1 MDHRNARPV
10 RRAST
15 QILVRRR
22 VQNVNEACF
31 GQSLVPRENLYAKVF
46 AQTIVAAKTAQ
57 LENMPTPRAVARAQT
72 VQQANA
78 AFEYIVEDSVRTNQG
93 TSV

>member
-22 VQNVNEACF
+22 VQNVVKASI
-31 GQSLVPRENLYAKVF
+31 GQSLVPRENLYAQTVF
-46 AQTIVAAKTAQ
+46 AAMTAQ
-57 LENMPTPRAVARAQT
+57 MENMPQPRAVARAKT
-72 VQQANA
+72 VKQANA
-78 AFEYIVEDSVRTNQG
+78 ARN
-93 TSV
+93 

>member
-22 VQNVNEACF
+22 VQNVVKASI
-31 GQSLVPRENLYAKVF
+31 GQSLVPRENLYAQTVF
-46 AQTIVAAKTAQ
+46 AAMTAQ
-57 LENMPTPRAVARAQT
+57 MENMPTPRAVARAKT
-72 VQQANA
+72 VSQANA
-78 AFEYIVEDSVRTNQG
+78 ARN
-93 TSV
+93 

>member
-22 VQNVNEACF
+22 VQNVVKASI
-31 GQSLVPRENLYAKVF
+31 GQSLVPRENLYAQTVF
-46 AQTIVAAKTAQ
+46 AAMTAQ
-57 LENMPTPRAVARAQT
+57 MENMPQSRAVARAKT
-72 VQQANA
+72 VKQANA
-78 AFEYIVEDSVRTNQG
+78 ARN
-93 TSV
+93 

>member
-22 VQNVNEACF
+22 VQNVVKASI
-31 GQSLVPRENLYAKVF
+31 GQSLVPRENLYAQTVF
-46 AQTIVAAKTAQ
+46 AAMTAQ
-57 LENMPTPRAVARAQT
+57 MENMPTPRAVARAQT
-72 VQQANA
+72 VKQANA
-78 AFEYIVEDSVRTNQG
+78 ARN
-93 TSV
+93 

>member
-22 VQNVNEACF
+22 VQNVVEASM
-31 GQSLVPRENLYAKVF
+31 GQSLVPRENLYAQTVF
-46 AQTIVAAKTAQ
+46 AAMTAQ
-57 LENMPTPRAVARAQT
+57 MENMPQPRAVARAKT
-72 VQQANA
+72 VKQANA
-78 AFEYIVEDSVRTNQG
+78 ARN
-93 TSV
+93 

>member
-22 VQNVNEACF
+22 VQNVVKASI
-31 GQSLVPRENLYAKVF
+31 GQSLVPRENLYAQTVF
-46 AQTIVAAKTAQ
+46 AAMTAQ
-57 LENMPTPRAVARAQT
+57 MENMPTPRAVARAKT
-72 VQQANA
+72 VKQANA
-78 AFEYIVEDSVRTNQG
+78 ARN
-93 TSV
+93 

>member
-22 VQNVNEACF
+22 VQNVVKASI
-31 GQSLVPRENLYAKVF
+31 GQSLVPRENLYAQTVF
-46 AQTIVAAKTAQ
+46 AAMTAQ
-57 LENMPTPRAVARAQT
+57 MENMPQPRAVARAQT
-72 VQQANA
+72 VKQANA
-78 AFEYIVEDSVRTNQG
+78 ARD
-93 TSV
+93 

>member
-22 VQNVNEACF
+22 VQNVVKASI
-31 GQSLVPRENLYAKVF
+31 GQSLVPRENLYAKVL
-46 AQTIVAAKTAQ
+46 AKTVVAAKTAQ
-57 LENMPTPRAVARAQT
+57 LENMPETRAVARAQT

-78 AFEYIVEDSVRTNQG
+78 AFEYIVKDSVRTNQG

>member
-22 VQNVNEACF
+22 VQNVVKASI
-31 GQSLVPRENLYAKVF
+31 GQSLVPRENLYAQTVF
-46 AQTIVAAKTAQ
+46 AAMTAQ
-57 LENMPTPRAVARAQT
+57 MENMPQPRAVARAQT
-72 VQQANA
+72 VKQANA
-78 AFEYIVEDSVRTNQG
+78 ARN
-93 TSV
+93 